1 MEFAYFA
8 HLTKEM
14 RDKLLK
20 ALEVGCGIYID
31 KEADFT
37 EEVKRVMQVETGII
51 ENDLSMEKLE
61 LDSMVKNSKMDLE
74 HLNILIIDDNE
85 QITKMLT
92 TFLELKNHKCV
103 VASDGKQGLTLIQ
116 ENKHDVVL
124 LDLAMPEFDGY
135 AVIKALELSLIHI

>member
-1 MEFAYFA
+1 MN
-8 HLTKEM
+8 K
-14 RDKLLK
+14 
-20 ALEVGCGIYID
+20 
-31 KEADFT
+31 
-37 EEVKRVMQVETGII
+37 
-51 ENDLSMEKLE
+51 N
-61 LDSMVKNSKMDLE
+61 SMVKNSKMDLE

-92 TFLELKNHKCV
+92 TFLELKDHKCV

-135 AVIKALELSLIHI
+135 AVIKALESKDMLKNNKIIVFTASTITQEELDELVSRGVTSYILKPIDIDLLLSKIIDSATS